1 MGKRVAALVIAVM
14 VSALAVVYL
23 RQRNRMDFVELQA
36 LQSERDN
43 LNIERGKLLLE
54 EGTWSEHRR
63 IEEIARTR
71 LGMAPPSQDQ
81 VIIVYVHG
89 GRQ

>member
-1 MGKRVAALVIAVM
+1 MGKRVAALMIAVM

-23 RQRNRMDFVELQA
+23 RQRNRMDFVQLQA

-63 IEEIARTR
+63 IEAIARTR

-81 VIIVYVHG
+81 VVIVYVRGDH
-89 GRQ
+89 Q

>member
-1 MGKRVAALVIAVM
+1 MHRRIAVLVIAVM

-36 LQSERDN
+36 LQNERDN

-63 IEEIARTR
+63 IEALAQTR
-71 LGMAPPSQDQ
+71 LGMAMPTPKQ
-81 VIIVYVHG
+81 VVIVYLNG
-89 GRQ
+89 GNH

>member
-36 LQSERDN
+36 FQSERDN

-71 LGMAPPSQDQ
+71 LGMAPPAQDQ
-81 VIIVYVHG
+81 VIIVYLHG
-89 GRQ
+89 GHE